1 MAKNDK
7 NNTKNANE
15 GIRYGPRTGGDYRRS
30 HDAFTGYN
38 DCFYRDRFS
47 DGSISGQRSRG
58 TVGFHCLSAGS
69 CCGDTCCG
77 MGRRT
82 FWRTALLDDGSCDLP
97 DRFFFVR
104 CFSGAAGIGGMPCAA
119 GLWSGRAYNAAYF
132 AAGGDCPQQ
141 GDHGGGRHYVHSHA
155 SSFAGTDLGPVLGG
169 IVLSA
174 ASWHWLFL
182 INIPVGIL
190 AILFSARWLGADADG
205 ARTEKKRRFDLPGF
219 LFVAGAISA
228 LLLGFTAVSQ
238 RDSLTAPSVAVP
250 LILGIVL
257 LAVFVALPSA
267 RDPERAIVDIS
278 LFRHRSVTAASAA
291 MFFAG
296 GTLYAAQFLFPL
308 FWQRT
313 IGATAL
319 EAALML
325 LPQGVGALLTRTAAG
340 RLTDAYGGR
349 GCCDR
354 TDSLSG
360 GNGERGRLH
369 HVLPGAGGRF
379 GGGRC
384 RFPDISPVKMNQ
396 KTSSPH
402 RPLCGIMSAERS
414 LYHRAYRFLRPPQKA
429 GRIRRRQHVCEADML

>member
-1 MAKNDK
+1 
-7 NNTKNANE
+7 
-15 GIRYGPRTGGDYRRS
+15 
-30 HDAFTGYN
+30 
-38 DCFYRDRFS
+38 
-47 DGSISGQRSRG
+47 
-58 TVGFHCLSAGS
+58 
-69 CCGDTCCG
+69 
-77 MGRRT
+77 MGRELAAIIAGAMMPSLDT
-82 FWRTALLDDGSCDLP
+82 TIVSIGIASLMEAFQVSEAAVQWVSTAYLLALAVAIPVVGWAEE
-97 DRFFFVR
+97 RF
-104 CFSGAAGIGGMPCAA
+104 
-119 GLWSGRAYNAAYF
+119 
-132 AAGGDCPQQ
+132 
-141 GDHGGGRHYVHSHA
+141 GGRRCWITGLVIFLIG
-155 SSFAGTDLGPVLGG
+155 SFLCAVSPGLPALVVCRVLQGFGAGVLITLLTSLPVEIARNRGITEVGGIMSTVMLPLSLGPILGPVLGG

-238 RDSLTAPSVAVP
+238 GDSLTAPSVAVP
-250 LILGIVL
+250 LILGIVM

-325 LPQGVGALLTRTAAG
+325 LPQGAGALLTRTAAG

-354 TDSLSG
+354 TDGLSG

>member
-77 MGRRT
+77 MGRRM
-82 FWRTALLDDGSCDLP
+82 FWRTALL
-97 DRFFFVR
+97 
-104 CFSGAAGIGGMPCAA
+104 
-119 GLWSGRAYNAAYF
+119 
-132 AAGGDCPQQ
+132 
-141 GDHGGGRHYVHSHA
+141 
-155 SSFAGTDLGPVLGG
+155 
-169 IVLSA
+169 
-174 ASWHWLFL
+174 
-182 INIPVGIL
+182 
-190 AILFSARWLGADADG
+190 
-205 ARTEKKRRFDLPGF
+205 
-219 LFVAGAISA
+219 
-228 LLLGFTAVSQ
+228 
-238 RDSLTAPSVAVP
+238 
-250 LILGIVL
+250 
-257 LAVFVALPSA
+257 
-267 RDPERAIVDIS
+267 
-278 LFRHRSVTAASAA
+278 
-291 MFFAG
+291 
-296 GTLYAAQFLFPL
+296 
-308 FWQRT
+308 
-313 IGATAL
+313 
-319 EAALML
+319 L
-325 LPQGVGALLTRTAAG
+325 LPQGAGALLTRTAAG

-349 GCCDR
+349 GRCDR